1 MAVIADQTSFKT
13 PSGSRSLARRLGVT
27 GFGAWWR
34 RELAAALPESAR
46 SFLDARRARPVLA
59 FDGSTATLWMLVDA
73 NGRRQLAE
81 AARIGLDGDASA
93 VAAAG
98 RNALAPLVRSVGGTP
113 QVVIALSPR
122 TALRKALTLP
132 SAIEDHLRQAIAYD
146 LDRHTPFKPDELYFD
161 AVVTDRDHVRNALK
175 VDLAAARRSIVDT
188 AVRQAE
194 SFGATVVGVTIDPP
208 RLAARSAI
216 DLLPDDRRL
225 PSLRNARWQVLV
237 AAILLA
243 VGVIAALVLPVWQ
256 KREEAITLLQ
266 ATDEARQRAQV
277 SDALRTDL
285 ERRVGDYNFALERK
299 YAFPSM
305 LQVLDD
311 VTRILPDDTWLTQLE
326 LHTSRSGKDV
336 QRELT
341 LRGESANA
349 GRLVSLLEDSKIFSQ
364 SAPRSPTTKIQ
375 PGPGEIFDVSTHVK
389 PLPAPT
395 ALPLDK
401 TTPPPLARAPAPK
414 VAAKTP
420 ATGTPS
426 APASA
431 NAAPSGAAPSG
442 AAPSGA
448 APSGAAPSSAAPS
461 GAAPSGAAPP
471 APAAANAAE
480 ASLTAPGQA
489 SSSLQPGAAASPPA
503 SVTDAPAA
511 AAAQS
516 DAGATATA
524 PQKPAATPATPP
536 PVVFGPLP
544 GGPTVSPRGK
554 SKESP

>member
-1 MAVIADQTSFKT
+1 MAVIADQTPFKT
-13 PSGSRSLARRLGVT
+13 PSGTRSLGRRLGLT

-34 RELAAALPESAR
+34 RELAAALPESVR
-46 SFLDARRARPVLA
+46 TFFDARRARPVLA
-59 FDGSTATLWMLVDA
+59 FDGATATLWLPVDA

-81 AARIGLDGDASA
+81 AARIGLDGEASV

-122 TALRKALTLP
+122 TALRKTLTLP

-161 AVVTDRDHVRNALK
+161 AVVIDRDHARNALK

-188 AVRQAE
+188 ALRQAE
-194 SFGATVVGVTIDPP
+194 SFGAQVVGITIDPP
-208 RLAARSAI
+208 RLAARSPI
-216 DLLPDDRRL
+216 DLLPADRRL
-225 PSLRNARWQVLV
+225 PSLRNARWQIIVP
-237 AAILLA
+237 AILLA

-256 KREEAITLLQ
+256 MREEAIALTQ

-299 YAFPSM
+299 YAFPSTV
-305 LQVLDD
+305 QVLDD

-375 PGPGEIFDVSTHVK
+375 PGPGEIFDISTHVK
-389 PLPAPT
+389 PLPPPT

-401 TTPPPLARAPAPK
+401 TAPPPTPVRA
-414 VAAKTP
+414 VA
-420 ATGTPS
+420 

-431 NAAPSGAAPSG
+431 
-442 AAPSGA
+442 
-448 APSGAAPSSAAPS
+448 SSAPATASARATAP
-461 GAAPSGAAPP
+461 APANPASTAG
-471 APAAANAAE
+471 APAAASAPPTAPATGHTAE
-480 ASLTAPGQA
+480 TSVTAPGQA
-489 SSSLQPGAAASPPA
+489 PASVQPGAGGNPPA
-503 SVTDAPAA
+503 TGTGALSAPAA
-511 AAAQS
+511 SAVP
-516 DAGATATA
+516 AGAAA
-524 PQKPAATPATPP
+524 PQKPAAAPATPP
-536 PVVFGPLP
+536 PAAFGPLP
-544 GGPTVSPRGK
+544 GNPSVSPRAK
-554 SKESP
+554 S